1 MKTYTG
7 CIESQISN
15 LIEEA
20 FEFVI
25 GATQAKNA
33 LKELKGHLSI
43 SVSLNTVEISIF
55 CDYFTASFLATKLN
69 QDGFISKGYET
80 DIERVLLVKNI

>member
-20 FEFVI
+20 FEFVV
-25 GATQAKNA
+25 GTTQAKNA

-43 SVSLNTVEISIF
+43 NVSLNTVEISIF
-55 CDYFTASFLATKLN
+55 CDYFTASFLAKRLAKE
-69 QDGFISKGYET
+69 GFNSKGYDT
-80 DIERVLLVKNI
+80 DIERVSFVRNI

>member
-15 LIEEA
+15 LIEES
-20 FEFVI
+20 FECVI
-25 GATQAKNA
+25 GAKQAENA

-43 SVSLNTVEISIF
+43 SVSLNTVEICIF
-55 CDYFTASFLATKLN
+55 CDYFTASFLATRLKKE
-69 QDGFISKGYET
+69 GFTSKGYET
-80 DIERVLLVKNI
+80 DIERVSFVRNI